1 MNESRQPV
9 NNSREAEIARE
20 QVFVDSAYS
29 VLEKLRVLYR
39 ENQRSAE
46 ASAWRNTPQA
56 LTERDAF
63 AAHWGDEASRLENVG
78 DRLVFGRLDT
88 VDAKTIYI
96 GRIGLRTEAG
106 DQMLVDWR
114 APASRSFYQATGAN
128 PQGVVRRR
136 HIQTRLQKVVGIEDE
151 VLDTQEA
158 SSGKLV
164 FQGEGALMEA
174 LTKARDGHMSDIV
187 ATIQAEQD
195 EIIRRDGDGLLVIQ
209 GGPGTGKTAVALH
222 RAAFLLYA
230 ERARLENSGVLI
242 IGPSPV
248 FLNYID
254 KVLPSLGETGV
265 VSATM
270 ATLLPGVK
278 AHGRDSEAVREIK
291 GRLDWLQICENAVR
305 SFERVPDDTD
315 LNIASY
321 RVKLFS
327 EDVRV
332 ARNNAR
338 RSGLP
343 HNEAWE
349 GFALELMGKLAVQM
363 HQQSQSMGEDLEWY
377 HDYIRGSLPA
387 QRAINLAW
395 LPMSGIQVLE
405 KLFVNPQFLAEC
417 APMLTDAERKLLW
430 RPRGSALT
438 ESDVPIL
445 DELEEL
451 LGTLP
456 ARTSSARDR
465 AHAREQELA
474 RAGEAIASMEL
485 GGGIVSAS
493 MLASRANAQVE
504 VESLA
509 QRASNDR
516 QWTYGHI
523 IVDEAQE
530 LNPLAWHSLLRRCP
544 ARSFTV
550 TGDLDQRSTT
560 ARPRSWK
567 ELLGPAARA
576 LVGEE
581 VLRISYRTPA
591 TVLNRANALMDELGY
606 PAAFPVVAAR
616 DLENCYALTF
626 LPENASAT
634 EALET
639 VKTVLTSE
647 AKYLDDFA
655 GAGNGRIAVI
665 TSSEK
670 TSYWQQQLGLNSS
683 LEERVCVIS
692 VIQSKGLEFDSVIVV
707 EPTEL
712 IAQNPGDIYVAMT
725 RPTQRLH
732 LISGT
737 ELPAALN

>member
-1 MNESRQPV
+1 MTLPEPSSA
-9 NNSREAEIARE
+9 NSRDVEIARE
-20 QVFVDSAYS
+20 QSFVDEAYV
-29 VLEKLRVLYR
+29 VLHKLRRFYR

-46 ASAWRNTPQA
+46 ASRWRNTPQA

-88 VDAKTIYI
+88 VDDEKIYI
-96 GRIGLRTEAG
+96 GRIGLRSDAG
-106 DQMLVDWR
+106 EQMLVDWR

-128 PQGVVRRR
+128 PLGVARRR
-136 HIQTRLQKVVGIEDE
+136 HIQTRLQKVIGIEDE
-151 VLDTQEA
+151 VLDSSAA
-158 SSGKLV
+158 SAGKLV

-222 RAAFLLYA
+222 RAAYLLYS

-254 KVLPSLGETGV
+254 KVLPSLGETGI
-265 VSATM
+265 VSRTM
-270 ATLLPGVK
+270 ATLLPGVV
-278 AHGRDSEAVREIK
+278 AHGRDSERVREIK
-291 GRLDWLQICENAVR
+291 GRLDWLQICVNAVR
-305 SFERVPDDTD
+305 YFERVPADTE
-315 LNIASY
+315 LSIAGY
-321 RVKLFS
+321 PVCLFS
-327 EDVRV
+327 EDVRL
-332 ARNNAR
+332 ARSNAR

-349 GFALELMGKLAVQM
+349 GFALELMGKLARQM
-363 HQQSQSMGEDLEWY
+363 QEQSPSVGAEVDWY

-387 QRAINLAW
+387 QKAINLAW
-395 LPMSGIQVLE
+395 LPMSGLQVLE
-405 KLFVNPQFLAEC
+405 KLYANQEFLARCAPQFSA
-417 APMLTDAERKLLW
+417 AERDLLF

-438 ESDVPIL
+438 ESDIPIL

-451 LGTLP
+451 LGRLP
-456 ARTSSARDR
+456 QRSASARER
-465 AHAREQELA
+465 AAAHEQEIS
-474 RAGEAIASMEL
+474 RAGEAIAAMNL
-485 GGGIVSAS
+485 GSGLVSAS
-493 MLASRANAQVE
+493 MLAERANAAVE
-504 VESLA
+504 SESLA
-509 QRASNDR
+509 QRAAADR

-530 LNPLAWHSLLRRCP
+530 LNPLAWNALLRRCP

-550 TGDLDQRSTT
+550 TGDLDQRST
-560 ARPRSWK
+560 AERPRSWQD
-567 ELLGPAARA
+567 LLGPAARA

-591 TVLNRANALMDELGY
+591 TVLNRANALMEELGF
-606 PAAFPVVAAR
+606 PAAYPVVAAR
-616 DLENCYALTF
+616 DLPDSYHLSVVDSADFQQLSSVVR
-626 LPENASAT
+626 AAVAT
-634 EALET
+634 EENFLDAT
-639 VKTVLTSE
+639 V
-647 AKYLDDFA
+647 
-655 GAGNGRIAVI
+655 GQGNGRIAII
-665 TSSEK
+665 TPGEQTAAWQSE
-670 TSYWQQQLGLNSS
+670 LGLDTS
-683 LEERVCVIS
+683 LDARCCVLNALAA
-692 VIQSKGLEFDSVIVV
+692 KGLEFDCVIVV
-707 EPTEL
+707 NPLDL

-732 LISGT
+732 VISGT
-737 ELPAALN
+737 QVPAALK